1 MNSSLRL
8 YRLLRRS
15 ILALLLVGATLYAH
29 AQDVI
34 VDLDG
39 NELPGQVLEITP
51 TQVLYRTPDTD
62 PLLPPIV
69 LDKNTLFMVRFGNG
83 TKEVFGVAAPE
94 EAPMNTATT
103 LPGGQVIGP
112 DGLTLVQ
119 REQLRTRGHE
129 DALRYYNRTG
139 PFVGSMLGTAATFGG
154 VVPAVVIAVVRPKA
168 YKNKELNQQL
178 LAYPSYVEGYETT
191 ARKRKTWPVVG
202 GYLSGLG
209 LLVLILGATLGP

>member
-1 MNSSLRL
+1 MNSLVHL
-8 YRLLRRS
+8 YRLLQRGA
-15 ILALLLVGATLYAH
+15 LGLLLATVGFCAH

-34 VDLDG
+34 IDLDG

-62 PLLPPIV
+62 PLLPPTV

-94 EAPMNTATT
+94 PAPLNTTT
-103 LPGGQVIGP
+103 LPGGEGVGP

-168 YKNKELNQQL
+168 YKNKELNPQL
-178 LAYPSYVEGYETT
+178 LAYPSYVAGYETT

-202 GYLSGLG
+202 GYLSGLA
-209 LLVLILGATLGP
+209 LLVLIIGATAGP